1 MPLDSMRNVAESLAA
16 CGVKVVPPM
25 DVALHKRDEVR
36 KHPASPLFYMAHLFS
51 VVFAVC
57 LTSLFVSMATLP
69 MWFMRAHVFL
79 SLSVLILP
87 IVILTGW
94 AFAAIAAGN
103 KRVLGPA
110 TWVSGTFY
118 EYMAPAEIR
127 RRASLVRTLFP
138 SASVSFRQETLY
150 QERLSL
156 DPILFV
162 KIGGE
167 EFCIGIWDGM
177 TVIA

>member
-36 KHPASPLFYMAHLFS
+36 KHPASPLFYMAHLFP
-51 VVFAVC
+51 VIFAVC

-79 SLSVLILP
+79 FLSVLILP
-87 IVILTGW
+87 IVILT
-94 AFAAIAAGN
+94 ACAIAAGD
-103 KRVLGPA
+103 KGVLGPA
-110 TWVSGTFY
+110 TWVSGTFP
-118 EYMAPAEIR
+118 EYLAPAEIR
-127 RRASLVRTLFP
+127 QRASLVREVFP

-162 KIGGE
+162 RIGGE